1 VVVPAL
7 KGAGVIVSRR
17 TRIGVVWV
25 VLAALAAVA
34 VPLAQ
39 RGGYRGVTTRSYTG
53 NVRYDGK
60 FTFVR
65 MSYESY
71 GGRRRGAPTWAHDWP
86 FGEENFLKIL
96 TAITNVPAHVDESS
110 IMAFS
115 DPELFKFPIA
125 YLVEPG
131 NWYMRDVEVD
141 ALRDYLVK
149 GGFLIVDDFPDWA
162 WGNFDLQ
169 MSRVF
174 PEGRWIELTID
185 HPIFHAFFDI
195 ESLDIIPQAYWQL
208 GGRPMFYGLFE
219 GNDENNRMYAVANF
233 QNDLSEFWEFVELG
247 YAPIAGTNEAYR
259 LGINQFIYGILH

>member
-1 VVVPAL
+1 MSKRA
-7 KGAGVIVSRR
+7 
-17 TRIGVVWV
+17 RIGVALA

-60 FTFVR
+60 FTFIR
-65 MSYESY
+65 MSYPSY
-71 GGRRRGAPTWAHDWP
+71 GRRRGGDTWAHDWP

-96 TAITNVPAHVDESS
+96 TSLTNVPAHVDESS

-115 DPELFKFPIA
+115 DPELFKFPVA

-131 NWYMRDVEVD
+131 NWYLSDAEVD

-149 GGFLIVDDFPDWA
+149 GGFLIVDDFPRQA
-162 WGNFDLQ
+162 WNNFDLQ
-169 MSRVF
+169 MARVF
-174 PEGRWIELTID
+174 PEGRWIELTPD
-185 HPIFHAFFDI
+185 HPIFHSFFDI
-195 ESLDIIPQAYWQL
+195 DSFDIIPQAYNL
-208 GGRPMFYGLFE
+208 GGRPMFYALFE
-219 GNDENNRMYAVANF
+219 GNDENNRMYAIANY
-233 QNDLSEFWEFVELG
+233 QNDLSEFWEYMAYG
-247 YAPIAGTNEAYR
+247 YAPVAGTNEAYQ